1 MVRSLLIGLFTLIA
15 SPAVALSA
23 VDLIT
28 LDSQGNSRDKAGV
41 GPVIFPHEIHKK
53 SHKCA
58 ACHPKIFKAELG
70 ANNITMKQ
78 NMNKMFCG
86 SPGCHNS
93 PKAFPLFHCNKCHAG
108 VKK

>member
-1 MVRSLLIGLFTLIA
+1 MVRSLLIGLLILIA
-15 SPAVALSA
+15 TPVVAQSA

-28 LDSQGNSRDKAGV
+28 IDSQGSSRDKAGV
-41 GPVIFPHEIHKK
+41 GVVIFPHETHKK
-53 SHKCA
+53 KHKCA

-93 PKAFPLFHCNKCHAG
+93 PKAFPLFHCNKCHS
-108 VKK
+108 KEK